1 MHTAFEKVSNC
12 LIICHIASFVAD
24 IKKVFRLFGFV
35 NVRIWSTAATFRAEN
50 LAASLAIITPV
61 TLAKREKP
69 IVGRNPI
76 QFLKSNRSLQM
87 VPGFVLAWS
96 KLIYRLKLV
105 RICSSLQDKMCSTL
119 CPPHLLSLQQSFDA
133 TVITDQSTG
142 RSRAFGFVTL
152 NNAADPRSNPY
163 EYH

>member
-35 NVRIWSTAATFRAEN
+35 NVRIWSTAATFTAED

-76 QFLKSNRSLQM
+76 QFLKPVSPDGTRTRLGVVKADIPPKASQDL
-87 VPGFVLAWS
+87 FVSAGQDVLNAVS
-96 KLIYRLKLV
+96 T
-105 RICSSLQDKMCSTL
+105 SS
-119 CPPHLLSLQQSFDA
+119 
-133 TVITDQSTG
+133 VIS
-142 RSRAFGFVTL
+142 SAIV
-152 NNAADPRSNPY
+152 
-163 EYH
+163 